1 MKMKQYNK
9 ILNRMAEKAK
19 ASNVD
24 IRAPK
29 LTTPS
34 PSPYLK
40 EKPTMSFNTQK
51 EACGEHSY

>member
-1 MKMKQYNK
+1 MKQYNK